1 MEGILKLLCF
11 FKKAVATE
19 WLGETTKRTK
29 IKSSDYTDCIE
40 ELDGVT
46 VRCAVLKKTSKKMSD

>member
-1 MEGILKLLCF
+1 MKLLCF